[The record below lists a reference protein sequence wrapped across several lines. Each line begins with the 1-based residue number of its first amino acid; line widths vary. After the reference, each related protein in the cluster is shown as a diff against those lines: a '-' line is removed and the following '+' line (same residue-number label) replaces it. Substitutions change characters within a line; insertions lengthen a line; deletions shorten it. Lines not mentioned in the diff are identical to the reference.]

1 MSSQEE
7 LEKKKQTQKYVD
19 ELNRATKEWA
29 DYNNKVIDAQ
39 VNFLKSVKNKR
50 GNIVGSNTSKIR
62 EIFIKNLSEFLAS

>member
-7 LEKKKQTQKYVD
+7 LKKKKQTQKYVE
-19 ELNRATKEWA
+19 ELKRATKEWA

-50 GNIVGSNTSKIR
+50 GNIAGSNTSKIR
-62 EIFIKNLSEFLAS
+62 ETFIKNLNEFLTS

>member
-7 LEKKKQTQKYVD
+7 LEKKNQTQKYVE
-19 ELNRATKEWA
+19 ELKRATKEWV

-50 GNIVGSNTSKIR
+50 GNIAGSNTSKIR
-62 EIFIKNLSEFLAS
+62 ETFIKNLNEFLTS

>member
-7 LEKKKQTQKYVD
+7 LKKKKQTQKYVE
-19 ELNRATKEWA
+19 ELKRATKEWV

-50 GNIVGSNTSKIR
+50 GNIAGSNTSKIR
-62 EIFIKNLSEFLAS
+62 ETFIKNLNEFLTS